1 MPLTKLQ
8 FKPGVNR
15 ETTSYTNEGGWYDG
29 DKVRF
34 RFGMPEK
41 IGGWV
46 KHNSTQSFLG
56 ACRSLF
62 PWVAL
67 DFSRYLG
74 VGTNKKYYV
83 ETGGAFYDITPIRY
97 SNELNSS
104 ITVGVTGV
112 SGTTAVGE
120 ITKSDNVA
128 TVTGV
133 AGTGAVSSPFISTG
147 TATTKDIIAI
157 ISSPA
162 LTSSVGEVTING
174 NLNARAEVTGV
185 TGTGEVGL
193 PLVSGENV
201 TVFDD
206 LTFAATDGSSTITV
220 TVNEEHGATV
230 GDFVTFSGVDGLG
243 GNITSGVLNQEY
255 EIATVPSATTFTI
268 EARLANTSIQDITV
282 DGQLVPTPVVA
293 NYLDVGDGGV
303 TSVAEYQ
310 ITSGLDSVV
319 YGNGWGAGTW
329 GRGAWNSA
337 AQISVETD
345 TLRLWNQDSFGED
358 LLINFRDGNIYYW
371 DVSLGFGNNRA
382 VALSSL
388 SGANRAPTIAKQI
401 MVADERHVLVFGCD
415 LETTPGVQDS
425 LAIRF
430 SDQES
435 VTDWETTAANTAGE
449 IRLSS
454 GSEIIQ
460 AVKTRQQILVFTDTT
475 MYALQY
481 LGPPFTYGS
490 AVVSEGITIRSP
502 KSAVAFEDNVMWM
515 GTNEFYVYSG
525 QVQKLPCTVRDYV
538 FDDLNENQAEKIFG
552 SLNTESSE
560 IWWFYPSA
568 NSDTNNRYVVYN
580 YLEKVWYYGDL
591 SRTAWVDRGVFT
603 RPVAAS
609 TDAYLYDHEEGFDDG
624 STNPASP
631 INAYLESSQID
642 IGDGDSF
649 AFIRRLIPDITFRN
663 STASAPSALMTL
675 KTRNFPGGA
684 YLQSKASTVE
694 KSASV
699 PVEQFT
705 EQAHVRLRG
714 RSFAFRISSEDT
726 GVTWRLGSPRVDIR
740 PDGRR

>member
-15 ETTSYTNEGGWYDG
+15 ETTSYTNEGGWFDG

-41 IGGWV
+41 IGGWI

-62 PWVAL
+62 PWVTL
-67 DFSRYLG
+67 DLSRYLG

-83 ETGGAFYDITPIRY
+83 EAGGAFYDITPIRY
-97 SNELNSS
+97 TNELNSAVTIS
-104 ITVGVTGV
+104 VTGV
-112 SGTTAVGE
+112 SATTAVGE
-120 ITKSDNVA
+120 ITKSDNE
-128 TVTGV
+128 VTLSGQE
-133 AGTGAVSSPFISTG
+133 ATGAVGSPFISTG
-147 TATTKDIIAI
+147 TETTKNITAI
-157 ISSPA
+157 ISSPVI
-162 LTSSVGEVTING
+162 TSSVGEVTIGG
-174 NLNARAEVTGV
+174 NLNALAEVTGV
-185 TGTGEVGL
+185 EGTGEIGN
-193 PLVSGENV
+193 PLISFENV
-201 TVFDD
+201 TVLDD
-206 LTFAATDGSSTITV
+206 LVFSATNGSSSVLV
-220 TVNEEHGATV
+220 TVNEKHGAIV
-230 GDFVTFSGVDGLG
+230 GDFVTFSGVDSLG
-243 GNITSGVLNQEY
+243 GNITADVLNQEY
-255 EIATVPSATTFTI
+255 EIQTVPSETTFTFT
-268 EARLANTSIQDITV
+268 ARTANTSIQNITI
-282 DGQLVPTPVVA
+282 DGQLVFTPVVA

-303 TSVAEYQ
+303 TSVARYQ
-310 ITSGLDSVV
+310 LNVGLDSVV
-319 YGNGWGAGTW
+319 FGNGWGAGTW
-329 GRGAWNSA
+329 SRGTWNSPA
-337 AQISVETD
+337 ELNLQLD
-345 TLRLWNQDSFGED
+345 TLRLWNQDNFGED
-358 LLINFRDGNIYYW
+358 LVINYRDGNIYYW
-371 DVSLGFGNNRA
+371 DSSEDLGTVRA
-382 VALSSL
+382 VALSDL
-388 SGANRAPTIAKQI
+388 SGANSSPTVAKQV

-415 LETTPGVQDS
+415 IEASPGVQDP

-435 VTDWETTAANTAGE
+435 LTEWQTKATNTAGE
-449 IRLSS
+449 LRLSS

-490 AVVSEGITIRSP
+490 TVVSQSVTLRSP
-502 KSAVAFEDNVMWM
+502 KAAVAFEDNVMWM
-515 GTNEFYVYSG
+515 GTNEFYIYSG

-538 FDDLNENQAEKIFG
+538 FNDLNEDQAEKIFG

-591 SRTAWVDRGVFT
+591 SRTAWVDRGVFS

-624 STNPASP
+624 STNPASA

-649 AFIRRLIPDITFRN
+649 AFIRRLIPDITFKN
-663 STASAPSALMTL
+663 SSASTPTAIMTL
-675 KTRNFPGGA
+675 KTRNFPGGN
-684 YLQSKASTVE
+684 YLQSKASSVE

-714 RSFAFRISSEDT
+714 RSFAFRVSSEET

>member
-34 RFGMPEK
+34 RFGFPEK

-97 SNELNSS
+97 SNELNAS
-104 ITVGVTGV
+104 ITVSVSGT
-112 SGTTAVGE
+112 SGTTAVGS

-133 AGTGAVSSPFISTG
+133 EGTGGVGSPIISTDD
-147 TATTKDIIAI
+147 DITPV
-157 ISSPA
+157 ISSPT
-162 LTSSVGEVTING
+162 LTGSVGEVTIGG
-174 NLNARAEVTGV
+174 NLDVSVTLDGV
-185 TGTGEVGL
+185 EGTGEVGS

-206 LTFAATDGSSTITV
+206 LIFSATDGSSTITV
-220 TVNEEHGATV
+220 TVNEAHGATV

-243 GNITSGVLNQEY
+243 GNITAGVLNQEY
-255 EIATVPSATTFTI
+255 EISTIPSNSTFTF
-268 EARLANTSIQDITV
+268 EARLANTTIQSITV
-282 DGQLVPTPVVA
+282 DGQLTPTPVVA
-293 NYLDVGDGGV
+293 NYLDTGDGGI
-303 TSVAEYQ
+303 TSVAFYQ
-310 ITSGLDSVV
+310 ITTGLDSAVF
-319 YGNGWGAGTW
+319 GNGWGAGSW
-329 GRGAWNSA
+329 SRGAWGSA
-337 AQISVETD
+337 AQINVETD
-345 TLRLWNQDSFGED
+345 TLRLWNEDSFGED
-358 LLINFRDGNIYYW
+358 LIINYRDGGIYYW
-371 DVSLGFGNNRA
+371 DESLGLNNNRA
-382 VALSSL
+382 VELSSL
-388 SGANRAPTIAKQI
+388 SGANKSPTVAKQV

-435 VTDWETTAANTAGE
+435 VTDWETTVANTAGE

-454 GSEIIQ
+454 GSEIVQ

-490 AVVSEGITIRSP
+490 NVVSQNITIMSP

-515 GTNEFYVYSG
+515 GTNEFYIYGG

-538 FDDLNENQAEKIFG
+538 FDDLNEGQAEKIFG

-568 NSDTNNRYVVYN
+568 SSESNDRYVVYN

-603 RPVAAS
+603 RPIAAS

-649 AFIRRLIPDITFRN
+649 AFIRRLIPDITFRD

-675 KTRNFPGGA
+675 KTRNFPGGD

-726 GVTWRLGSPRVDIR
+726 GVSWRLGSPRVDIR

>member
-1 MPLTKLQ
+1 MPLSKLQ

-29 DKVRF
+29 DKIRF

-46 KHNSTQSFLG
+46 RHNSLQSFLG
-56 ACRSLF
+56 TCRSLF

-67 DFSRYLG
+67 DFSKYLG

-83 ETGGAFYDITPIRY
+83 ETGGAFYDITPIRF
-97 SNELNSS
+97 SNELNQS
-104 ITVGVTGV
+104 IEIGVLGV
-112 SGTTAVGE
+112 SATSSVGE

-128 TVTGV
+128 DASGV
-133 AGTGAVSSPFISTG
+133 EGTGGVGSPVISTDDNI
-147 TATTKDIIAI
+147 TPV
-157 ISSPA
+157 ISSPSMTA
-162 LTSSVGEVTING
+162 SVGEVTVGGNINTS
-174 NLNARAEVTGV
+174 VTVSGV
-185 TGTGEVGL
+185 EGTGSAGSL
-193 PLVSGENV
+193 LVAIV
-201 TVFDD
+201 TFTSFDD
-206 LTFAATDGSSTITV
+206 LTFSATNESSTISV
-220 TVNEEHGATV
+220 TVNQNHGANV
-230 GDFVTFSGVDGLG
+230 GDFVTISGAIGLG
-243 GNITSGVLNQEY
+243 GNITSNVLNQEY
-255 EIATVPSATTFTI
+255 EITTVPSNTTFTF
-268 EARLANTSIQDITV
+268 EARLANTSIQDITI

-293 NYLDVGDGGV
+293 NSFDVGNGGDAA
-303 TSVAEYQ
+303 TALYQ

-319 YGNGWGAGTW
+319 LGNGWGAGSW
-329 GRGAWNSA
+329 GRNAWNTA
-337 AQISVETD
+337 ADLNIETD
-345 TLRLWNQDSFGED
+345 TLRLWNEDAFGED
-358 LLINFRDGNIYYW
+358 LIINYRDGNIYYW
-371 DVSLGFGNNRA
+371 DESLGVDDNRA
-382 VALSSL
+382 VALSEL
-388 SGANRAPTIAKQI
+388 SGANKSPTIAKQI
-401 MVADERHVLVFGCD
+401 MVADERHVLAFGCD
-415 LETTPGVQDS
+415 LETTPGVQDT

-430 SDQES
+430 SDQDS
-435 VTDWETTAANTAGE
+435 ITDWETRVANTAGE

-454 GSEIIQ
+454 GSEIVQ

-490 AVVSEGITIRSP
+490 TVVSQSITIRSP

-515 GTNEFYVYSG
+515 GTNEFYVYGG

-538 FDDLNENQAEKIFG
+538 FNDLNEEQSEKIFG
-552 SLNTESSE
+552 SLNTENSE
-560 IWWFYPSA
+560 IWWFYPSSSS
-568 NSDTNNRYVVYN
+568 NDNDRYVVYN
-580 YLEKVWYYGDL
+580 YLEKVWYYGNL

-609 TDAYLYDHEEGFDDG
+609 TDAYLYDQEEGFDDG
-624 STNPASP
+624 STNPASA
-631 INAYLESSQID
+631 ISAYLESSQID

-663 STASAPSALMTL
+663 STASTPSALMTL
-675 KTRNFPGGA
+675 KTRNFPGGD

-705 EQAHVRLRG
+705 EQAHIRLRG
-714 RSFAFRISSEDT
+714 RSFAFRVSSADT
-726 GVTWRLGSPRVDIR
+726 GVAWRLGSPRVDIR